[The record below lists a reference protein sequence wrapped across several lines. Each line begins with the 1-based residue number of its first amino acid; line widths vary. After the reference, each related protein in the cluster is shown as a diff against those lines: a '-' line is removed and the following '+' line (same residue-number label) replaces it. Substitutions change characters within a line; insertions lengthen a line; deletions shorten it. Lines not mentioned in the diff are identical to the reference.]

1 MSSRRHIALIALG
14 VCVVLGSSEE
24 TQAQARRRRA
34 VAPPTTAAPGGG
46 CVEYK
51 AVRPGMKASYLAT
64 SPSGN
69 VTYTIT
75 YISDSPTL
83 THTTQK
89 VQAPTGNAD
98 AETRLQYDKVP
109 GATYDLRALRHLY
122 TKVVT
127 AVPFLGSVSVETD
140 IDFVP
145 SWVVGPFEGY
155 CAGVKWTVPPS
166 TETITVRSP
175 AGTNV
180 TTQTTIAT
188 EGEVLST
195 NDVVKTSIG
204 DFTCIKLKTY
214 TIVDGK
220 PQLAINWNSIEHA
233 ITVKQE
239 AYDDNGNIV
248 TSVIITD
255 LQ

>member
-1 MSSRRHIALIALG
+1 
-14 VCVVLGSSEE
+14 VVLGFAEE

-34 VAPPTTAAPGGG
+34 VAPPSTAAPTN

-51 AVRPGMKASYLAT
+51 AVRPGMKASYAAT
-64 SPSGN
+64 APGGN
-69 VTYTIT
+69 STYTIT
-75 YISDSPTL
+75 YISDSPTE
-83 THTTQK
+83 TRTTQK
-89 VQAPTGNAD
+89 VQTPQATAD
-98 AETRLQYDKVP
+98 GETRLQFDKVP

-122 TKVVT
+122 TKVTT

-145 SWVVGPFEGY
+145 SFVVGPFEGY

-180 TTQTTIAT
+180 MTQTTIAA
-188 EGEVLST
+188 EGEVLSVD
-195 NDVVKTSIG
+195 DVVKTSIG

-220 PQLAINWNSIEHA
+220 PQLTIAWNSIEHA

-239 AYDDNGNIV
+239 AYDENGNIV
-248 TSVIITD
+248 TSVIITA